1 MTFDAVMRVWRVS
14 HLIPELNGVEK
25 SGRGY
30 AYCDGLCKKPQALKL
45 AKMAAMDL
53 QKRDPIEAKWG
64 GMGNFL
70 DRESCAKPYGNGE
83 GRGILFSSCI

>member
-1 MTFDAVMRVWRVS
+1 M
-14 HLIPELNGVEK
+14 
-25 SGRGY
+25 
-30 AYCDGLCKKPQALKL
+30 L

-70 DRESCAKPYGNGE
+70 DKESCVKPYGNGE